1 MQLIKQVLHLKI
13 VHHSTC
19 KAEIND
25 VYVDQANCIY
35 IAMPKYYL
43 IGSSDSYSD
52 TVGSYGI

>member
-1 MQLIKQVLHLKI
+1 MLHLKI